1 MNSEIKESI
10 TRLKLPEHY
19 KDTVT
24 QYLSPIAEEIATSIA
39 TANKSNSSHS
49 PFILGVQ
56 GSQGSGK
63 STCSEFIQLLLNKKH
78 HLKTVVL
85 SIDDFYL
92 TRAER
97 QNLATEVHPLLATRG
112 VPGTHDIKLAINT
125 VQQLMQ
131 LQAQQHITIPRF
143 DKASDERKPAHLWT
157 KVSGPIDVIIIEGW
171 CVGLAAQKKEHLLT
185 AINELETQEDPAGI
199 WRNYVNNCLAGDY
212 QTLFSMI
219 NKQLMLKAPSFDCV
233 LQWRIKQEKKLI
245 DALPEHTAGSTLRT
259 LSNDQIKRFIA
270 HYERLTIHSL
280 TTLPSQADWCLILE
294 SDQRINR
301 LQKPLEKK

>member
-1 MNSEIKESI
+1 MNSEIKENI

-97 QNLATEVHPLLATRG
+97 QNLAT
-112 VPGTHDIKLAINT
+112 
-125 VQQLMQ
+125 
-131 LQAQQHITIPRF
+131 
-143 DKASDERKPAHLWT
+143 
-157 KVSGPIDVIIIEGW
+157 
-171 CVGLAAQKKEHLLT
+171 
-185 AINELETQEDPAGI
+185 
-199 WRNYVNNCLAGDY
+199 
-212 QTLFSMI
+212 
-219 NKQLMLKAPSFDCV
+219 
-233 LQWRIKQEKKLI
+233 
-245 DALPEHTAGSTLRT
+245 
-259 LSNDQIKRFIA
+259 
-270 HYERLTIHSL
+270 
-280 TTLPSQADWCLILE
+280 
-294 SDQRINR
+294 
-301 LQKPLEKK
+301 